1 MLSLLM
7 AEEVINAQA
16 SNQAAGV
23 VGLVLLCTLFANFL
37 QRFNTSYWFSSDSVL
52 AIVIG
57 FIASVPLCTISGSSS
72 STTRP
77 GKDFDTVFFL
87 YLVPSIL
94 YESGYS
100 LNQKDF
106 FRNFTA
112 IILYAVLGTV
122 ISSIVTGMTLFQLA
136 SKGTVTGINASSP
149 KESLMFGSLLSAT
162 DPVATLAVLGQLNV
176 DPQLYSI
183 IFGESV
189 LNDAVAIV
197 LFQTLDSF
205 PDDSKFHV
213 SAKAAFGA
221 LGMFLGISIGSVLLG
236 TAAGLCAG
244 FITKWMLVKA
254 TPPTEV
260 TVMLSMAYI
269 SFIAADSVGLSG
281 LMAVFFSGI
290 VMSHY
295 AKYNISE
302 DGQHTTHNV
311 TRTLAHLS
319 EMLTFLYFGYTILPL
334 VIESCARAERM
345 EDVAVIEWS
354 LFFWTLFMCFV
365 SRAINVVPLTL
376 VINIL
381 QRNERRKRISI
392 KSMLM
397 IWFSGLRG
405 AIAFALSLT
414 FQSPNR
420 RFLIPCV
427 ILVVLFTNFFLGQA
441 TAPLLKLL
449 RIPIGITPE
458 DEEEQEEP
466 RTGIDLQDMSARF
479 VRSSH
484 GAVRVGKI
492 HALWRRVDELYL
504 KPYVGGR
511 SRRGLYR
518 RQAGLEE
525 TPSSMHL
532 PHSELTSSDLD
543 RESAADK
550 SLGDQ
555 ELMPMSKEKEEDE
568 SGRARIVLDRSV
580 DTLHEPLNPG
590 AHGP

>member
-1 MLSLLM
+1 M

-23 VGLVLLCTLFANFL
+23 VGLVRLSLPDAAAADVA

-57 FIASVPLCTISGSSS
+57 FIASVPLCTISGSSTN
-72 STTRP
+72 TTRP

-112 IILYAVLGTV
+112 IILYAVVGTV

-136 SKGTVTGINASSP
+136 SKGSVTGINASSP

-162 DPVATLAVLGQLNV
+162 DPVATLAVLGQLNG

-236 TAAGLCAG
+236 AVSGLCAG

-254 TPPTEV
+254 TAPTEV
-260 TVMLSMAYI
+260 TVMLSMAYL

-281 LMAVFFSGI
+281 LMAVFFSGV

-295 AKYNISE
+295 AKYNI
-302 DGQHTTHNV
+302 
-311 TRTLAHLS
+311 
-319 EMLTFLYFGYTILPL
+319 
-334 VIESCARAERM
+334 RAERM
-345 EDVAVIEWS
+345 EEVAVIEWS

-365 SRAINVVPLTL
+365 SRAINVVPLTII
-376 VINIL
+376 INIF
-381 QRNERRKRISI
+381 QRNERRKRISF

-449 RIPIGITPE
+449 RIPIGITP
-458 DEEEQEEP
+458 DDNEEEQEEP
-466 RTGIDLQDMSARF
+466 RTGIDIQDMSARF
-479 VRSSH
+479 LPSR
-484 GAVRVGKI
+484 GPVRVGRM

-525 TPSSMHL
+525 GLEGSMPSSMHL
-532 PHSELTSSDLD
+532 PHSDLSSSDLE

-555 ELMPMSKEKEEDE
+555 ELVPMPKEIARSTLFMSLSIQEHM
-568 SGRARIVLDRSV
+568 AL
-580 DTLHEPLNPG
+580 
-590 AHGP
+590 

>member
-1 MLSLLM
+1 M

-23 VGLVLLCTLFANFL
+23 VGLVLACTLFANLL

-57 FIASVPLCTISGSSS
+57 FIASVPLCTISGSSTN
-72 STTRP
+72 TTRP

-112 IILYAVLGTV
+112 IILYAVVGTV

-136 SKGTVTGINASSP
+136 SKGSVTGINASSP

-236 TAAGLCAG
+236 AVSGLCAG

-254 TPPTEV
+254 TAPTEV
-260 TVMLSMAYI
+260 TVMLSMAYL

-281 LMAVFFSGI
+281 LMAVFFSGV

-334 VIESCARAERM
+334 VNASCARAERM
-345 EDVAVIEWS
+345 EEVAVIEWS

-365 SRAINVVPLTL
+365 SRAINVVPLTII
-376 VINIL
+376 INIF
-381 QRNERRKRISI
+381 QRNERRKRISF

-449 RIPIGITPE
+449 RIPIGITP
-458 DEEEQEEP
+458 DDNEEEQEEP
-466 RTGIDLQDMSARF
+466 RTGIDIQDMSARF
-479 VRSSH
+479 LPSR
-484 GAVRVGKI
+484 GPVRVGRM

-525 TPSSMHL
+525 GLEGSMPSSMHL
-532 PHSELTSSDLD
+532 PHSDLSSSDLE

-555 ELMPMSKEKEEDE
+555 ELVPMPKERGEDE
-568 SGRARIVLDRSV
+568 HARTRVVSDRSV
-580 DTLHEPLNPG
+580 DALHEPLNPG